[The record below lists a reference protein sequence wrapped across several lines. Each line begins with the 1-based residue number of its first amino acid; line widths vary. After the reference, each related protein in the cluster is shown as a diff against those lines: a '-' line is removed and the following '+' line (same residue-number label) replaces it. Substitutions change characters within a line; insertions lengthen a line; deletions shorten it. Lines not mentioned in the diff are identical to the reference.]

1 MKTFTSDPDYLDILS
16 AWHGS
21 PHLSPIRRK
30 ELLQRLGQD
39 ADLRTA
45 IAEEIEMA
53 GLVRAAQSGEPR
65 WLELEEILSSSQDS
79 PLSFEDKILS
89 QVSSKSRMPWLSLL
103 TRPSFAWLAMAAT
116 LVFAFVIPSE
126 KQMPDGVARILR
138 YEGSD
143 SSVQKDFEFRKGEQF
158 QFKDGLVEVA
168 FQESGVHLIGKGP
181 LQMTVID
188 HDRLFLNEGE
198 IKLVVPP
205 QGIGFVVDTMERK
218 FVDLGTSF
226 VVQASNL
233 GSRVLVL
240 DGEIAVGERDG
251 KGSRLMTEGGLANF
265 NRNGE
270 VSPHSTRPSGVPEV
284 QKDIQ
289 GTKLGTLLGSIIGFP
304 QEEHIS
310 SPAPEDSPISRI
322 LLPLVQSKFS
332 DLTCL
337 NKLKK
342 GNPIRFRGIAGTYDL
357 FPQRTGLVPYSENN
371 GWIAWYQGK
380 VKAPQKGKYRFW
392 GYADNNLLV
401 AVNGEPV
408 FEGSRYDSSF
418 RTELNIPRNNHPS
431 FPCLN
436 ARAGFASGP
445 WFESGDTPVQIDLL
459 FGESQGNKTSSLL
472 LIEQEGASY
481 DQTYW
486 GQPKWPI
493 FATEEFSPP
502 EKKELNKLK
511 NHMEEKIMGSFSIP
525 GAELWSVVQ

>member
-1 MKTFTSDPDYLDILS
+1 
-16 AWHGS
+16 
-21 PHLSPIRRK
+21 
-30 ELLQRLGQD
+30 
-39 ADLRTA
+39 
-45 IAEEIEMA
+45 
-53 GLVRAAQSGEPR
+53 
-65 WLELEEILSSSQDS
+65 
-79 PLSFEDKILS
+79 
-89 QVSSKSRMPWLSLL
+89 
-103 TRPSFAWLAMAAT
+103 
-116 LVFAFVIPSE
+116 
-126 KQMPDGVARILR
+126 
-138 YEGSD
+138 
-143 SSVQKDFEFRKGEQF
+143 
-158 QFKDGLVEVA
+158 
-168 FQESGVHLIGKGP
+168 
-181 LQMTVID
+181 VID
-188 HDRLFLNEGE
+188 NNRLFLNDGE

-205 QGIGFVVDTMERK
+205 QGIGFIVDTMERK

-270 VSPHSTRPSGVPEV
+270 ASPHSTRPSGVLEV
-284 QKDIQ
+284 KKDIQ
-289 GTKLGTLLGSIIGFP
+289 GTKLGAMLGSIIGFP
-304 QEEHIS
+304 QE
-310 SPAPEDSPISRI
+310 ALANNLGPEGSPISRQ
-322 LLPLVQSKFS
+322 LLPLVKSKFS
-332 DLTCL
+332 DRTCL

-342 GNPIRFRGIAGTYDL
+342 GNSIRFRGIAGTYNL

-380 VKAPQKGKYRFW
+380 IKAPQKGKYRFW

-418 RTELNIPRNNHPS
+418 RNELNVPRNNHPS

-445 WFESGDTPVQIDLL
+445 WFESGDNPVQIDLL

-486 GQPKWPI
+486 GQPKWPL
-493 FATEEFSPP
+493 FATEEFSVP
-502 EKKELNKLK
+502 EEEELKKLRI
-511 NHMEEKIMGSFSIP
+511 HMEEKIMGSFSVP
-525 GAELWSVVQ
+525 KSELWSVIQ

>member
-1 MKTFTSDPDYLDILS
+1 MKNFTTDPDYLDVLS
-16 AWHGS
+16 VWHGS
-21 PHLSPIRRK
+21 PHLSPIRRN
-30 ELLQRLGQD
+30 ELLQRLEQD

-45 IAEEIEMA
+45 IAEEIEMT
-53 GLVRAAQSGEPR
+53 GLIRAAQSGEPR
-65 WLELEEILSSSQDS
+65 WLELEEILSSAQDS

-89 QVSSKSRMPWLSLL
+89 QVSNKPRKPWLSLL

-116 LVFAFVIPSE
+116 IVISFVIPSE
-126 KQMPDGVARILR
+126 KQMPVGVARLLR
-138 YEGSD
+138 YEGTD
-143 SSVQKDFEFRKGEQF
+143 SSVQKDFEFRKGEKF
-158 QFKDGLVEVA
+158 QFNDGLVEVA

-205 QGIGFVVDTMERK
+205 QGVGFVVDTMERK

-284 QKDIQ
+284 KRDIQ
-289 GTKLGTLLGSIIGFP
+289 GTKFGALLGSIIGFP
-304 QEEHIS
+304 QEVQIPNLSPDDS
-310 SPAPEDSPISRI
+310 SISRQ
-322 LLPLVQSKFS
+322 LLPLVKSRFS
-332 DLTCL
+332 DRTCL

-342 GNPIRFRGIAGTYDL
+342 GNSIRFRGIAGTYDL
-357 FPQRTGLVPYSENN
+357 FPQRTGLMPFSENN
-371 GWIAWYQGK
+371 GWIAWYQGN

-418 RTELNIPRNNHPS
+418 RNELNVPRNNHPS

-472 LIEQEGASY
+472 LIEQEGSSY

-486 GQPKWPI
+486 GQPKWPL
-493 FATEEFSPP
+493 FATEEFSSP
-502 EKKELNKLK
+502 EKEELNKLK
-511 NHMEEKIMGSFSIP
+511 THMEEKIMGSFSIP
-525 GAELWSVVQ
+525 SAELWSVVQ